1 MVAREQH
8 VGHRHPAKHRGPRVV
23 RKVEQP
29 AAERIVRNRLLVA
42 HHARH
47 HPARTD
53 ELDVRKAAKTL
64 LDLYTH
70 LQSVQKREEELETRV
85 RVRVTEQ

>member
-1 MVAREQH
+1 MRSVSPDIVDDIARDFRLGVQT
-8 VGHRHPAKHRGPRVV
+8 PQ
-23 RKVEQP
+23 VEQRK
-29 AAERIVRNRLLVA
+29 A
-42 HHARH
+42 
-47 HPARTD
+47 TD

-70 LQSVQKREEELETRV
+70 LQAVQKREEELETRV